1 MQTWRLKGLPN
12 DRHNPGR
19 QRKGQVVGFCSPEY
33 AVEGKLGLGGRR
45 RVAAAEGWG
54 TSALA
59 RRINFFHWWSV

>member
-54 TSALA
+54 TNAFSEE
-59 RRINFFHWWSV
+59 S